1 MGAAPTA
8 DLEDGAAP
16 VCGMAARGLNDLSC
30 KSCSLRGRRDDEA
43 TDVSS
48 MSAHTVLQ
56 AGHSARAHDL
66 PVIADGNEGY
76 GTSALL
82 LSHSILD
89 HRGRL
94 LEGGPAEAVPL
105 KVASIPFAYGPNEHV
120 VTVVREVSRVQLV
133 ASLRRPRTGGA
144 VSRPGTRQR
153 TRGVSDQPCA
163 CLVPLCHDAPVILYS
178 TDSSDITEQ
187 DLCGFFVGWPSPPTP
202 EQHLAVLRGSYRVVI
217 AHDAASH
224 RVVGFVNMISDGV
237 LTAFIPWLEV
247 VPEYQGKGIGSELM
261 RRVLA
266 AAEHVYS
273 VDLTC
278 DEQLRP
284 YYERLGMQAITGMA
298 IRRWHVLNR
307 EGEAG

>member
-8 DLEDGAAP
+8 GLEDGAAP

-133 ASLRRPRTGGA
+133 ASSTPSANGRGSASRREQNGTPPPTSTRSPTLYRPMGVAGG
-144 VSRPGTRQR
+144 
-153 TRGVSDQPCA
+153 GVATS
-163 CLVPLCHDAPVILYS
+163 HAPVWS
-178 TDSSDITEQ
+178 RCAT
-187 DLCGFFVGWPSPPTP
+187 
-202 EQHLAVLRGSYRVVI
+202 
-217 AHDAASH
+217 
-224 RVVGFVNMISDGV
+224 
-237 LTAFIPWLEV
+237 
-247 VPEYQGKGIGSELM
+247 M
-261 RRVLA
+261 R
-266 AAEHVYS
+266 
-273 VDLTC
+273 
-278 DEQLRP
+278 Q
-284 YYERLGMQAITGMA
+284 
-298 IRRWHVLNR
+298 
-307 EGEAG
+307 